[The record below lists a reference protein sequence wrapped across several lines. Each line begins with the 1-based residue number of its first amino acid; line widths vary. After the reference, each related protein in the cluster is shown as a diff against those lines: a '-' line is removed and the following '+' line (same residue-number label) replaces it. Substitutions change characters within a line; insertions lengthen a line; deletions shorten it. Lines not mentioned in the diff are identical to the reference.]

1 MYNTILRC
9 NIQLLWHRCLISN
22 LFTTNPH
29 GHPFMGDCETLNC
42 LGEAS
47 WSDLTG
53 SIAFK
58 GHGSTLLSPL
68 IYQYLG
74 MILES
79 DYYVLYR
86 IYTVSICCI
95 VLGYWFFSSELVV
108 VFGID
113 QISKWL
119 KRRQFLPHLDLNMPA
134 YVLSHKAYLSLLLHA
149 ARHPHK
155 PVNGVLL
162 GKSSGADTV
171 DVVATVPLLHA
182 WTSLSPMMEIG
193 LDLVGSIRTLGA
205 ASGKLSFCRQHLSL
219 RTKA

>member
-1 MYNTILRC
+1 
-9 NIQLLWHRCLISN
+9 
-22 LFTTNPH
+22 
-29 GHPFMGDCETLNC
+29 MGDCETLNC
-42 LGEAS
+42 LGEES
-47 WSDLTG
+47 WGDLTG

-58 GHGSTLLSPL
+58 GHGYIINPFIFTITT
-68 IYQYLG
+68 IYQSLG
-74 MILES
+74 MSLASNYVCCTEYILS
-79 DYYVLYR
+79 V
-86 IYTVSICCI
+86 CCI
-95 VLGYWFFSSELVV
+95 VLVYCFFSSELVV
-108 VFGID
+108 AFGID

-119 KRRQFLPHLDLNMPA
+119 KRRQFLPHLNMPA

-193 LDLVGSIRTLGA
+193 LDLVGTIRTLGA
-205 ASGKLSFCRQHLSL
+205 ARGN
-219 RTKA
+219 

>member
-1 MYNTILRC
+1 MSCTEYIPFPFVAYAC
-9 NIQLLWHRCLISN
+9 LL
-22 LFTTNPH
+22 
-29 GHPFMGDCETLNC
+29 
-42 LGEAS
+42 
-47 WSDLTG
+47 
-53 SIAFK
+53 
-58 GHGSTLLSPL
+58 
-68 IYQYLG
+68 
-74 MILES
+74 
-79 DYYVLYR
+79 
-86 IYTVSICCI
+86 
-95 VLGYWFFSSELVV
+95 FFSSELVV

-119 KRRQFLPHLDLNMPA
+119 KGRQFLPDLNMPA

-171 DVVATVPLLHA
+171 AVVATVPLLHA

-193 LDLVGSIRTLGA
+193 LDLVGTIRALSA
-205 ASGKLSFCRQHLSL
+205 ASGKLSFCRQHLLL